1 MQTLGVI
8 SVVNQFVGNLLS
20 LKFCAAEDDT
30 EYLGVEIY
38 YTFEGEILVLGMHHI
53 INMVDILSTLIAAS
67 HHNFLVFAQV
77 ALGYALNLATHRG

>member
-1 MQTLGVI
+1 M
-8 SVVNQFVGNLLS
+8 NEFVGDLLS

-30 EYLGVEIY
+30 EYLGIKIH
-38 YTFEGEILVLGMHHI
+38 YTLEGKILVLCMHHI